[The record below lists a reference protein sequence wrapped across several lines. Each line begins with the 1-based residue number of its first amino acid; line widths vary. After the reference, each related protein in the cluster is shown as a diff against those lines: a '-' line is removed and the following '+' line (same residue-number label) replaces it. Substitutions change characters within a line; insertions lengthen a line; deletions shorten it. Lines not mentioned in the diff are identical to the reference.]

1 MHKDFYMQYAKLYIC
16 THSYNYWYIQN
27 STNLIHPYRVACQ
40 QLVYTEQYQSYPSL
54 QSGMPTVNASCSAEL
69 DQTSSDNETR
79 SVLDSN
85 ECDNSVDMNQARG
98 ILL

>member
-1 MHKDFYMQYAKLYIC
+1 MYTQL
-16 THSYNYWYIQN
+16 Q
-27 STNLIHPYRVACQ
+27 L
-40 QLVYTEQYQSYPSL
+40 LVYTEQYQSYPSLQSGMPTIGIYRTVPIL

-85 ECDNSVDMNQARG
+85 ECDNSVDMNQAKG